1 MRAEGNSNR
10 SSSSFYVDISCIN
23 CVSSHSKLLSIVP
36 EVGNHQPDL
45 LVCESG
51 RGQKGDRV
59 PQQETEPDPELL
71 ALLRHAT
78 QPLQQE
84 GVMAEGHLGVRWRD
98 GGRHL

>member
-1 MRAEGNSNR
+1 M
-10 SSSSFYVDISCIN
+10 
-23 CVSSHSKLLSIVP
+23 VP
-36 EVGNHQPDL
+36 EVCHHQPDL

-51 RGQKGDRV
+51 WGQKGDGV
-59 PQQETEPDPELL
+59 TQQEPEPDPELV

-84 GVMAEGHLGVRWRD
+84 GVMAEGHLGVGWGN